1 LKAVASF
8 LTLFVSLAAAQSAL
22 AQSAVSTL
30 ALGTD
35 RIGEIKTAQGITT
48 MIRFTEAVQEIICG
62 DLYDAGTGKGT
73 FVVQRSGTNERPGN
87 EVFIKPVSSKGASN
101 MFVKTDGKHTY
112 SFDLMIVGTAQAHRM
127 VNVTDVATATSA
139 SPPAPA
145 PESRGTD
152 AEKPSPDFERL
163 KAEAEQQARQ
173 KSAEIIRAA
182 QQQADRKIAE
192 AEAKVAESERLAAT
206 RADQEI
212 ERRFMQAL
220 MLGVREAKV
229 SNTRGTA
236 KKVVITLDQRILL
249 FNDKA
254 YLRYTIQNTGDK
266 DFAFTAM
273 SLEVSDGKEAK
284 PLTAIVNQSK
294 PENSLAPGE
303 TLTGVIVFDPKQ
315 VDAKQRLTLFVRGE
329 DSAELAHVTIQQ

>member
-1 LKAVASF
+1 LKVVAS
-8 LTLFVSLAAAQSAL
+8 LVILFVLFGAARGAFAQSP
-22 AQSAVSTL
+22 VVTI

-48 MIRFTEAVQEIICG
+48 MIRFPESVQEIICG
-62 DLYDAGTGKGT
+62 DLYDSGTGKGT

-112 SFDLMIVGTAQAHRM
+112 SFDLTIVGTAQAHRM
-127 VNVTDVATATSA
+127 VNVTDVAAAANS
-139 SPPAPA
+139 SPAPA
-145 PESRGTD
+145 NDTRGPD
-152 AEKPSPDFERL
+152 SEKPPDFERL

-173 KSAEIIRAA
+173 RAAEILRGA

-192 AEAKVAESERLAAT
+192 ADAKLTEAERLAPQ

-220 MLGVREAKV
+220 MLGLRETKV
-229 SNTRGTA
+229 SNTRAIA
-236 KKVVITLDQRILL
+236 KKVVITLDQRMLL
-249 FNDKA
+249 FDDKA
-254 YLRYTIQNTGDK
+254 YLRYTIQNTGEQ
-266 DFAFTAM
+266 DFAFTTM
-273 SLEVSDGKEAK
+273 SLELSEGKEVK
-284 PLTAIVNQSK
+284 PLTTVVNQSK
-294 PENSLAPGE
+294 PENLLTPGE
-303 TLTGVIVFDPKQ
+303 SLTGVIVFDPKQ
-315 VDAKQRLTLFVRGE
+315 VGARQRLTLFVRGE